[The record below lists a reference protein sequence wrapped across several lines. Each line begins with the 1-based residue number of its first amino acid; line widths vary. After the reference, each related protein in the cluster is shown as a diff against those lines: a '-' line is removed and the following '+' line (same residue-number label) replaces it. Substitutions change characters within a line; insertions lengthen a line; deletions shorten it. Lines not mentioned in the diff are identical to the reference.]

1 MVQHRPVPAAHRLL
15 SLDIVLALLALAGGL
30 RVLYLAAPEPALP
43 TEAATV
49 AHAYALGTLTSFADA
64 GGAGA
69 SPFGWLQLAAATMVS
84 DAFGRSATA
93 LAAVRETVLA
103 AALVG
108 AVLTWVLARRLGLT
122 RWASAAAVLLLA
134 ASPLALGVQRLVVV
148 EHLAVAWAL
157 GALVLITR
165 PGARIRHDTAAAGC
179 LLAAV
184 LTSPLALFFLPAA
197 GWLLARRAPVR
208 AAWVAVLLNLGL
220 GIAFG
225 PAAAVLRPHL
235 AAATRPSVADW
246 AALDPAWVAL
256 SAAALLAGL
265 AVKKVRPLAATGVL
279 LAATLLVPSVPS
291 TAVLALLLPVTP
303 LLLAA
308 IAQAAT
314 RRRSEPRHASTHGST
329 SGRPRPEP
337 AGATRTAIPWPFP
350 AHHGR
355 RLRRRTEAAARMH
368 ASHRSSTETA
378 PADPHPTCQH
388 RGNTDHGWTE
398 TPPGDP
404 TPNPNPHPTRN
415 TGRRRTE
422 AVDPVS
428 PHPTRTHRRDT
439 DHHRTEA
446 ERTEPTHTA
455 DPHPTRTH
463 RRDTGRRRTEAERT
477 EPVDPVSPHPG
488 RIGHRRTETAPTEPA
503 TLHPAASHPG
513 RTARRRVVAGV
524 AGGVLAAAL
533 AVSWGG
539 GYPALRATVDRGGP
553 LASARDWLRGN
564 ASGSRLLVDDA
575 AWAELANA
583 GWPTGLLA
591 PPAACSVTCPPA
603 EWGVFGRDE
612 TTLRTHYPALDG
624 AFAGAGATAV
634 FGSGNT
640 RVTVW
645 RLGLP
650 PADPAAPPEAPV
662 RAHAGEALTASA
674 RIALSSEA
682 AAVLR
687 EGCADPRLIATIA
700 ALAAIQPVGVAAF
713 PEVPGEDAAGQP
725 RRRVLLTGREDGT
738 TAFYTGQRDLF
749 RPASVVRT
757 AGGVLVTYPLFA
769 PPGLLPLTR

>member
-30 RVLYLAAPEPALP
+30 RVLYLAAPEPGLP

-103 AALVG
+103 AALVS

-279 LAATLLVPSVPS
+279 LAATLLVPGVPS

-329 SGRPRPEP
+329 SGRTRPEP
-337 AGATRTAIPWPFP
+337 AGATHTA
-350 AHHGR
+350 
-355 RLRRRTEAAARMH
+355 T
-368 ASHRSSTETA
+368 
-378 PADPHPTCQH
+378 PHP
-388 RGNTDHGWTE
+388 
-398 TPPGDP
+398 
-404 TPNPNPHPTRN
+404 
-415 TGRRRTE
+415 
-422 AVDPVS
+422 A
-428 PHPTRTHRRDT
+428 
-439 DHHRTEA
+439 
-446 ERTEPTHTA
+446 
-455 DPHPTRTH
+455 
-463 RRDTGRRRTEAERT
+463 
-477 EPVDPVSPHPG
+477 HPG
-488 RIGHRRTETAPTEPA
+488 RI
-503 TLHPAASHPG
+503 
-513 RTARRRVVAGV
+513 ARRRVVAGV
-524 AGGVLAAAL
+524 GGGVLAAAL

-553 LASARDWLRGN
+553 LAAARDWLRGN

-612 TTLRTHYPALDG
+612 TTLRKHYPALDG

-634 FGSGNT
+634 FGSGDT

-650 PADPAAPPEAPV
+650 PADPAAPPEAPI